1 MNKQNKA
8 LIHEKVIKAAAL
20 IEGKLPD
27 HPAHPYGRIP
37 IAHIYDVI
45 KRVMGV
51 PAKVCGDNR
60 FDDIVKIIEFCRDNP
75 DEPHCASALRPYI
88 QAEPGPPSL
97 ERFFVEEDTWQS

>member
-1 MNKQNKA
+1 MIKENAKF
-8 LIHEKVIKAAAL
+8 IHNLVIESAKK

-51 PAKVCGDNR
+51 PCKECRDSR
-60 FDDIVKIIEFCRDNP
+60 FDDIVTIVEFCRDNP
-75 DEPHCASALRPYI
+75 TEPHCASALRAYI
-88 QAEPGPPSL
+88 EPEPVYTPPSL
-97 ERFFVEEDTWQS
+97 EQFFEEY